1 MGWLSFLNPAFLWG
15 ALAASIPVIIHLIN
29 RRRARTVRFPA
40 VKFVLRSER
49 RMARKYRVKQWLLLA
64 LRTLI
69 LFLLTTALAEPVLQP
84 NVGDLAEINQTRAV
98 VLILDNSMSMAYQAA
113 GTHSWELAK
122 EAAGLVLQELRPQDQ
137 GALLPLVTAGE
148 PPQALSGD
156 RVWLIQRVGE
166 LTQTYQAGD
175 LIDSL
180 QRAYTLLKTSDAAK
194 KEIVVI
200 TDRTRVPWVG
210 VEPATLRTIDPQV
223 QMTVISVGPAG
234 ALDNTTVREVRLDQQ
249 AIVAGVRTKLT
260 ANVTNYGTEDRK
272 QVPVRL
278 LVDGKTLDQR
288 LLDLPKRTT
297 TGVAFDIGFD
307 QPGYR
312 EGMITLGGD
321 ALPVDDQFY
330 FAVPVRKALRVL
342 LIDGDPRTTLVAS
355 ETFYLMNA
363 LNPER
368 ASRLG
373 PIQPRVVPVE
383 EAERLRL
390 GDFDIIVLA
399 NVRNLS
405 QDLRARLMDFAN
417 QGGGLWWF
425 LGHHVDP
432 VVYNRTLFDVPTRL
446 LPARL
451 GPPLDRPEAHPVTLQ
466 IQAGGHPLFK
476 PFGDKGQDA
485 LAGVRVR
492 RLISTETTSL
502 PPASRVLLALP
513 DGRPLLLEG
522 TAGKARVL
530 LFTSTADVDWNELA
544 VTTGYLP
551 LIQMG
556 MTYLAGRDAPERLA
570 VDVRLPQPLTF
581 KLAEPQ
587 KEALITVVDPQGK
600 ETRLFP
606 QEREGQVQAES
617 PATQVP
623 GFYRVSVGQES
634 AVVAGNT
641 PLEESDIN
649 PFRPDEIRE
658 KFPGIPLAFV
668 EWERGQPIRP
678 PQVEP
683 TSLAGWFLIGLLVL
697 MLVEGVFANRLR

>member
-40 VKFVLRSER
+40 VKIVLRSER
-49 RMARKYRVKQWLLLA
+49 RVARKYRVKQWLLLA

-137 GALLPLVTAGE
+137 GALLPLVAAGE

-200 TDRTRVPWVG
+200 TDRTRIPWVG

-234 ALDNTTVREVRLDQQ
+234 ALDNTTIREVRLDQQ
-249 AIVAGVRTKLT
+249 AIVAGVRAKLT
-260 ANVTNYGTEDRK
+260 ANVTNYGTEDHK

-432 VVYNRTLFDVPTRL
+432 VVYNRSLFDVPTRL

-502 PPASRVLLALP
+502 PPSSRVLLALP

>member
-1 MGWLSFLNPAFLWG
+1 MTNGTRNDRTVPPASHVQW
-15 ALAASIPVIIHLIN
+15 
-29 RRRARTVRFPA
+29 RRARTVR
-40 VKFVLRSER
+40 
-49 RMARKYRVKQWLLLA
+49 
-64 LRTLI
+64 
-69 LFLLTTALAEPVLQP
+69 
-84 NVGDLAEINQTRAV
+84 G
-98 VLILDNSMSMAYQAA
+98 
-113 GTHSWELAK
+113 
-122 EAAGLVLQELRPQDQ
+122 
-137 GALLPLVTAGE
+137 
-148 PPQALSGD
+148 
-156 RVWLIQRVGE
+156 
-166 LTQTYQAGD
+166 
-175 LIDSL
+175 
-180 QRAYTLLKTSDAAK
+180 
-194 KEIVVI
+194 
-200 TDRTRVPWVG
+200 
-210 VEPATLRTIDPQV
+210 
-223 QMTVISVGPAG
+223 
-234 ALDNTTVREVRLDQQ
+234 
-249 AIVAGVRTKLT
+249 
-260 ANVTNYGTEDRK
+260 
-272 QVPVRL
+272 
-278 LVDGKTLDQR
+278 
-288 LLDLPKRTT
+288 
-297 TGVAFDIGFD
+297 D
-307 QPGYR
+307 QPGHR

-330 FAVPVRKALRVL
+330 FAAPVRKALRVL

-368 ASRLG
+368 AFRPG

-399 NVRNLS
+399 NVRNLP

-432 VVYNRTLFDVPTRL
+432 VVYNRSLFDVPTRL

-451 GPPLDRPEAHPVTLQ
+451 GPPLDRSEAHPVTLQ

-502 PPASRVLLALP
+502 PPSSRVLLALP

-556 MTYLAGRDAPERLA
+556 MAYLAGRDAPERLA

-606 QEREGQVQAES
+606 QEREGLTRAES

-623 GFYRVSVGQES
+623 GFYRVSVGQET

-641 PLEESDIN
+641 PLEESDIS

-668 EWERGQPIRP
+668 EWERGRPIRP

-683 TSLAGWFLIGLLVL
+683 TSLAGWFLIGLLAL

>member
-1 MGWLSFLNPAFLWG
+1 
-15 ALAASIPVIIHLIN
+15 
-29 RRRARTVRFPA
+29 
-40 VKFVLRSER
+40 
-49 RMARKYRVKQWLLLA
+49 
-64 LRTLI
+64 
-69 LFLLTTALAEPVLQP
+69 
-84 NVGDLAEINQTRAV
+84 
-98 VLILDNSMSMAYQAA
+98 
-113 GTHSWELAK
+113 
-122 EAAGLVLQELRPQDQ
+122 
-137 GALLPLVTAGE
+137 
-148 PPQALSGD
+148 
-156 RVWLIQRVGE
+156 
-166 LTQTYQAGD
+166 
-175 LIDSL
+175 
-180 QRAYTLLKTSDAAK
+180 
-194 KEIVVI
+194 
-200 TDRTRVPWVG
+200 
-210 VEPATLRTIDPQV
+210 
-223 QMTVISVGPAG
+223 MTVISVGPTG
-234 ALDNTTVREVRLDQQ
+234 ALHNATVREVRLDQQ

-260 ANVTNYGTEDRK
+260 ANVTNYGMEDRK

-297 TGVAFDIGFD
+297 TEVAFDVSSD
-307 QPGYR
+307 QPGHR

-432 VVYNRTLFDVPTRL
+432 AVYNRNLFDVPTRL

-466 IQAGGHPLFK
+466 IQASGHPLFK

-492 RLISTETTSL
+492 RLISTETASL
-502 PPASRVLLALP
+502 PPSSRALLALP

-522 TAGKARVL
+522 MAGKARVL

-570 VDVRLPQPLTF
+570 MDVRLPRPLTF

-587 KEALITVVDPQGK
+587 KEALITVIDPQGK

-623 GFYRVSVGQES
+623 GFYRIRVGQET

-668 EWERGQPIRP
+668 EWERGRPIRP

>member
-49 RMARKYRVKQWLLLA
+49 RVARKYRVKQWLLLA

-137 GALLPLVTAGE
+137 GALLSLVAAGE

-432 VVYNRTLFDVPTRL
+432 VVYNRSLFDVPTRL

-502 PPASRVLLALP
+502 PPSSRVLLALP

-606 QEREGQVQAES
+606 QEREGQVRAES

-623 GFYRVSVGQES
+623 GFYRVSVGQET

>member
-1 MGWLSFLNPAFLWG
+1 
-15 ALAASIPVIIHLIN
+15 
-29 RRRARTVRFPA
+29 
-40 VKFVLRSER
+40 
-49 RMARKYRVKQWLLLA
+49 
-64 LRTLI
+64 
-69 LFLLTTALAEPVLQP
+69 
-84 NVGDLAEINQTRAV
+84 
-98 VLILDNSMSMAYQAA
+98 MAYQTA
-113 GTHSWELAK
+113 GTQAWELAK
-122 EAAGLVLQELRPQDQ
+122 EASGLVLQELRPQDQ
-137 GALLPLVTAGE
+137 GALLPLVDVGE

-156 RVWLIQRVGE
+156 RVWLMQRVGE
-166 LTQTYQAGD
+166 LAQTYQAGD
-175 LIDSL
+175 LVDSL
-180 QRAYTLLKTSDAAK
+180 RRAYTLLKTSDAAK
-194 KEIVVI
+194 KEVVVI
-200 TDRTRVPWVG
+200 TDRTRAPWVG
-210 VEPATLRTIDPQV
+210 VEPATLKTIDPQV
-223 QMTVISVGPAG
+223 RMTVISVGPTG
-234 ALDNTTVREVRLDQQ
+234 ALHNTTVGEVRLDQQ

-260 ANVTNYGTEDRK
+260 ANVTNYGVEDRT

-288 LLDLPKRTT
+288 LLDLPKRAT
-297 TGVAFDIGFD
+297 TGVAFDVSFD
-307 QPGYR
+307 QPGHR

-368 ASRLG
+368 AFRPG

-390 GDFDIIVLA
+390 SDFDIVVLA

-432 VVYNRTLFDVPTRL
+432 VVYNRNLFDVPTRL

-466 IQAGGHPLFK
+466 IQASGHALLK
-476 PFGDKGQDA
+476 PFADKGQDA
-485 LAGVRVR
+485 LAGVRVQ
-492 RLISTETTSL
+492 RLISTETASL

-522 TAGKARVL
+522 LAGKARVL

-551 LIQMG
+551 LIQTG
-556 MTYLAGRDAPERLA
+556 MTYLARRDVQEHLA
-570 VDVRLPQPLTF
+570 MDVRLPQPLTF
-581 KLAEPQ
+581 KLDEPQ
-587 KEALITVVDPQGK
+587 KEALITVIDPQGK

-606 QEREGQVQAES
+606 QEREGLTRAES

-623 GFYRVSVGQES
+623 GFYRVSVGQET

-641 PLEESDIN
+641 PLEESDIS

-668 EWERGQPIRP
+668 EWERGRPIRP

-683 TSLAGWFLIGLLVL
+683 TSLAGWFLIGLLAL

>member
-1 MGWLSFLNPAFLWG
+1 MGWLTFLNPAFLWG

-49 RMARKYRVKQWLLLA
+49 RVARKYRVKQWLLLA
-64 LRTLI
+64 LRTLL

-84 NVGDLAEINQTRAV
+84 NVGDLAEIDETRAL
-98 VLILDNSMSMAYQAA
+98 VLILDNTMSMAYQTS
-113 GTHSWELAK
+113 GTLSWELAK
-122 EAAGLVLQELRPQDQ
+122 EAAGLVFQELRPQDQ
-137 GALLPLVTAGE
+137 GGLLPVVMAGE
-148 PPQALSGD
+148 PSQALSGD
-156 RVWLIQRVGE
+156 RVWLMQQVGE
-166 LTQTYQAGD
+166 LTHTYQSGD
-175 LIDSL
+175 FITSL
-180 QRAYTLLKTSDAAK
+180 QRAYTLLKTSHAAK
-194 KEIVVI
+194 KEIVLI
-200 TDRTRVPWVG
+200 TDRTRIPWVG
-210 VEPATLRTIDPQV
+210 VEPAILKTIDPQV
-223 QMTVISVGPAG
+223 RVTVMTVGPTG
-234 ALDNTTVREVRLDQQ
+234 ALQNTTVREVHLDQQ
-249 AIVAGVRTKLT
+249 TIIAGVRAKLT
-260 ANVTNYGTEDRK
+260 ASVTNYGPEDRK

-278 LVDGKTLDQR
+278 LVDGKPLDQR
-288 LLDLPKRTT
+288 LLDLPKQTT
-297 TGVAFDIGFD
+297 AEVVFDVSFD

-342 LIDGDPRTTLVAS
+342 LIDGDPKTTLVAS

-363 LNPER
+363 MNPER
-368 ASRLG
+368 AFRPG
-373 PIQPRVVPVE
+373 AIQPRVVPVE

-390 GDFDIIVLA
+390 GDVDIIVLA

-405 QDLRARLMDFAN
+405 QNLRAGLMDFAS

-432 VVYNRTLFDVPTRL
+432 AVYNRNLFDSQTRL

-451 GPPLDRPEAHPVTLQ
+451 GSRLDRPEAYPVTLQ
-466 IQAGGHPLFK
+466 IQASGHPLVK
-476 PFGDKGQDA
+476 PFGEKGQDA
-485 LAGVRVR
+485 LAEVRVR
-492 RLISTETTSL
+492 QLYSTETASL
-502 PPASRVLLALP
+502 PPSSRVLLALP

-522 TAGKARVL
+522 TAGQGRVL

-551 LIQMG
+551 LVQTG
-556 MTYLAGRDAPERLA
+556 MTYLARRDAQEHLA
-570 VDVRLPQPLTF
+570 MDVRLPQPLTF

-587 KEALITVVDPQGK
+587 KGALITVVDPQGK

-606 QEREGQVQAES
+606 QERDGQTQAES
-617 PATQVP
+617 PETQVP
-623 GFYRVSVGQES
+623 GFYRINIGQEN

-641 PLEESDIN
+641 PLEESDIT
-649 PFRPDEIRE
+649 PFQPDEIRE
-658 KFPGIPLAFV
+658 KFPGVPLAFV
-668 EWERGQPIRP
+668 EWDRGQPIRP

-683 TSLAGWFLIGLLVL
+683 TSLAGWFLIGLLAL